1 VDDLVKKIA
10 VVQGVPSAQVQ
21 QLFRTLVERWQP
33 TACLAGVVAED
44 HGLTDRAC
52 SAGFLR
58 SLGDGE
64 RFPIFQDLGPNAPTC
79 HLAGDGAVMAAAAV
93 RRDIAG
99 GCDLVVL
106 SKFGKLEAE
115 DGGLRDA
122 FGAAIEAGIP
132 VLTSVSPKF
141 TSAWESFAAPLFVVV
156 PGDADH
162 IDAWWQ
168 EVRSHEKSHRAP
180 KAGLVLR
187 SLSLRSP

>member
-1 VDDLVKKIA
+1 MNDLVRKIA

-21 QLFRTLVERWQP
+21 RLFGTLVERWRP
-33 TACLAGVVAED
+33 TSRLAGVIAED
-44 HGLTDRAC
+44 HGLADRAC

-64 RFPIFQDLGPNAPTC
+64 RFPIFQDLGAGAGAC
-79 HLAGDGAVMAAAAV
+79 HLAGDGVVAAAGAV
-93 RRDIAG
+93 CRDIAG

-115 DGGLRDA
+115 GGGLRDA
-122 FGAAIEAGIP
+122 FGAAIEAEIP

-141 TSAWESFAAPLFVVV
+141 ATAWESFAAPLFVVV
-156 PGDADH
+156 PGDVDG

-168 EVRSHEKSHRAP
+168 AVRSAKQGGRAP
-180 KAGLVLR
+180 EAQSVLR
-187 SLSLRSP
+187 SLSLQVP